1 MNAQKKTSFYGEV
14 GFRLRQ
20 VRERRRVSQKHM
32 GGCLGVAQQTVQRYE
47 TGNLPI
53 PCIVIDTYARM
64 FKAPVGFFFGE
75 TAHTEPD
82 RAATALASAIMGIQ
96 DMRVR
101 KCLFDLTG
109 AIRQIEMRV

>member
-1 MNAQKKTSFYGEV
+1 MNARKKTSFYGEV

-32 GGCLGVAQQTVQRYE
+32 GGYLGVTQQTVQRYE

-53 PCIVIDTYARM
+53 PCMVIDTYART

-75 TAHTEPD
+75 TDHTEPD
-82 RAATALASAIMGIQ
+82 RAAMLLASEIMGIQ
-96 DMRVR
+96 DTTVR
-101 KCLFDLTG
+101 KCLFNLTG
-109 AIRQIEMRV
+109 AISKIERGV